1 MEANEQD
8 ILPIKVLYV
17 EDDLIDQK
25 AFQRYIKKGDVA
37 ISYDIA
43 SAVGEAK
50 ELLSGNNYDVV
61 ITDYLLNNETG
72 FAIIDAVKNTPVI
85 FLTGQGNQKVAVEA
99 MKKGAFDYLVKE
111 PSGNYLELLV
121 TAIEKA
127 FRHGNTQKKLAE
139 AQLEIK
145 KLIWTLGQINNS
157 ITILNKDG
165 RIEWINKGFEDLF
178 GYTLEEVKNKSL
190 PEFRKKEEINNK
202 PATDILTEILH
213 SKEIIKRESKI
224 FNKTGKEYFIYTT
237 VTPVID
243 KEGAIQTI
251 IVVDTDISDK
261 KKIENEL
268 ILAKEKAE
276 AAAVT
281 KQQFLANMSHEI
293 RTPVNAIMGIMHML
307 ENTEQPDTRKKY
319 MQLITNASN
328 NLLNIINDILD
339 ISKLEVGKMVIDKT
353 AFNVRELV
361 FNIRESMKYRAE
373 EKGLQLNCN
382 ISKEVPPELLGDPA
396 RLNQILINLVGNSIK
411 FTEKGKIDISVEV
424 VSGANNRVK
433 LLFTVSDTGIGIAE
447 NARNHLFEYF
457 HQVHSDAT
465 RQYGGTGLGLAIIK
479 RLTEIQNGKVWF
491 KSKENEGSDFYV
503 ELTFEINTVK
513 KEKVKAAPKYESGP
527 LLKGKKILL
536 AEDEALNQM
545 VARHILETEMGAELE
560 IASNGR
566 IAVEKLE
573 KTDFDLV
580 IMDIQMPEMNGYD
593 ATKYIREKMPFP
605 KNETPILA
613 MTAHAFNEEKVKCL
627 EAGMNEFI
635 SKPIHIEELGQKLKS
650 LLIK

>member
-1 MEANEQD
+1 MASEQD
-8 ILPIKVLYV
+8 ILPAKVLYV

-25 AFQRYIKKGDVA
+25 AFQRYVKNEHINID
-37 ISYDIA
+37 YQIA
-43 SAVGEAK
+43 SSVDEAK
-50 ELLSGNNYDVV
+50 ALLAENNYDVV

-72 FAIIDAVKNTPVI
+72 FAIIDSVKSTPVI
-85 FLTGQGNQKVAVEA
+85 FLTGQGNQEIAVEA

-111 PSGNYLELLV
+111 SSGNYLEMLIK
-121 TAIEKA
+121 TIEKA
-127 FRHGNTQKKLAE
+127 NQHGNTQKKLE
-139 AQLEIK
+139 AAQQEIK
-145 KLIWTLGQINNS
+145 KLVWALGHINNS
-157 ITILNKDG
+157 ITILNKEG
-165 RIEWINKGFEDLF
+165 KIEWVNKGFEDLF
-178 GYTLEEVKNKSL
+178 GYTLNEVKNKNIAQ
-190 PEFRKKEEINNK
+190 FRKEESNGK
-202 PATDILTEILH
+202 TVSDLLEEILH
-213 SKEIIKRESKI
+213 KKESIIRESKI
-224 FNKTGKEYFIYTT
+224 VNNNGKEYFTYTNI
-237 VTPVID
+237 TPVED
-243 KEGAIQTI
+243 SQSTVQTI
-251 IVVDTDISDK
+251 IIVDTDISDK

-293 RTPVNAIMGIMHML
+293 RTPVNAIMGIMHMM
-307 ENTEQPDTRKKY
+307 ENTHQPETRKKY
-319 MQLITNASN
+319 MQLVNNASN
-328 NLLNIINDILD
+328 NLLHIINDILD
-339 ISKLEVGKMVIDKT
+339 ISKLEVGKMVIEKT
-353 AFNVRELV
+353 D
-361 FNIRESMKYRAE
+361 FNIRDLVLNLQESMKYRAE

-382 ISKEVPPELLGDPA
+382 ISKEVPSDLLGDPS

-411 FTEKGKIDISVEV
+411 FTEKGKIDISVDV
-424 VSGANNRVK
+424 VSGSNNKVTI
-433 LLFTVSDTGIGIAE
+433 LFTVSDTGIGIPE
-447 NARNHLFEYF
+447 NAQKHLFEYF

-491 KSKENEGSDFYV
+491 RSKENEGSDFFV

-513 KEKVKAAPKYESGP
+513 KEKPKAIPQYKGGL

-545 VARHILETEMGAELE
+545 VARHILEKEMGAELE

-566 IAVEKLE
+566 IAIEKFE
-573 KTDFDLV
+573 RGDFDLV

-593 ATKYIREKMPFP
+593 ATKYIREKLPFP

-613 MTAHAFNEEKVKCL
+613 MTAHAFNEEKIKCM

-635 SKPIHIEELGQKLKS
+635 SKPIHIEELAVKLKS

>member
-1 MEANEQD
+1 MEASEQD

-25 AFQRYIKKGDVA
+25 AFQRYIKNHD
-37 ISYDIA
+37 IDLNYEIA
-43 SAVGEAK
+43 SSVEEAK
-50 ELLSGNNYDVV
+50 ELLSKNNYDVV
-61 ITDYLLNNETG
+61 ITDYLINTETG
-72 FAIIDAVKNTPVI
+72 FVIIDAVKNVPVI

-111 PSGNYLELLV
+111 STGNYLEMLV
-121 TAIEKA
+121 AAIEKA

-139 AQLEIK
+139 AQQEIK
-145 KLIWTLGQINNS
+145 KLVWTLGQINNS
-157 ITILNKDG
+157 IIMLNKDG
-165 RIEWINKGFEDLF
+165 KVEWINKGFEELF
-178 GYTLEEVKNKSL
+178 GYTLEEVKNKTL
-190 PEFRKKEEINNK
+190 NEFRKEEISNK
-202 PATDILTEILH
+202 RAPDILTEVIQ
-213 SKEIIKRESKI
+213 KKGIVTRESKI
-224 FNKTGKEYFIYTT
+224 INKQGKEYFIYTT
-237 VTPVID
+237 ITPVEY
-243 KEGAIQTI
+243 KEGTIETI
-251 IVVDTDISDK
+251 IIVDTDISDK

-307 ENTEQPDTRKKY
+307 ENTEQPETRKKY

-339 ISKLEVGKMVIDKT
+339 ISKMEVGKMVIDKT
-353 AFNVRELV
+353 DFNIRDLV
-361 FNIRESMKYRAE
+361 LNIRESMKYRAE

-382 ISKEVPPELLGDPA
+382 ISREVPPELLGDPA

-411 FTEKGKIDISVEV
+411 FTEKGKIDISVKV
-424 VSGANNRVK
+424 ASCSKNRVT
-433 LLFTVSDTGIGIAE
+433 LLFIVSDTGIGIAE

-491 KSKENEGSDFYV
+491 ASKENEGSDFYV
-503 ELTFEINTVK
+503 ELTFDISTAK
-513 KEKVKAAPKYESGP
+513 KEKAKVPPKFESSQ
-527 LLKGKKILL
+527 LLRGKKILL
-536 AEDEALNQM
+536 VEDEALNQM
-545 VARHILETEMGAELE
+545 VARHILETEMGAEIE
-560 IASNGR
+560 IASNGK

-573 KTDFDLV
+573 KKDFDLV

-613 MTAHAFNEEKVKCL
+613 MTAHAFNEEKIKCM